1 MYYYSEKGEKMS
13 ANDLLKTIYT
23 KFYEQ
28 QEVLADAPKLTQV
41 PEDTQFDT
49 EKADTELAA
58 VISYLMGVSD
68 IREESFEHAMEII
81 QKHYDNQ
88 PEWKELLIE
97 YFEYVIEKQKE
108 KAEKRVDNLIKEI
121 EEFTDK
127 LLAKK

>member
-97 YFEYVIEKQKE
+97 YFEYVIEKQK
-108 KAEKRVDNLIKEI
+108 
-121 EEFTDK
+121 
-127 LLAKK
+127 